1 MYRYYSTQ
9 RPVGPGTFPGKP
21 DSIVNFDRREEVPG
35 IGPAWGYLEYR
46 EPLDDEAAERY
57 ELKPAELKTFLLEVT
72 SVHTLKIEAE
82 NEDEAIDKAC
92 EMAWEYD
99 ADEKTGEILEVGNDA

>member
-46 EPLDDEAAERY
+46 EPLDDEVAKRY
-57 ELKPAELKTFLLEVT
+57 ELKPAGMKTFLVEVT
-72 SVHTLKIEAE
+72 SVHTLEVE
-82 NEDEAIDKAC
+82 DFNEDRAIEKAC
-92 EMAWEYD
+92 GMAWEYD
-99 ADEKTGEILEVGNDA
+99 ADEINGKILKEGN